1 MQPRTRPGAGGFL
14 IPALPAWS
22 QVNRIY
28 IVGAVL
34 GSAAMRFPFPSLL
47 VSSSVI
53 GCSLALCLACDTN
66 SNSNNNGQGG
76 SPASGGSSSGGSSNA
91 QGGAT
96 NSGGTASSSG
106 GSSTSG
112 GNSANGGSTSGGATS
127 GGAANGGNSNGGSS
141 NGGSSNGGSGMAAG
155 GKTSGGAG
163 GVGGGASGGGSNASG
178 GNGGNG
184 GASSGGCAK
193 GADTIFC
200 EDFETV
206 PTGTVAKTNGYSP
219 VTNNGTLTVD
229 STHARG
235 MRALHVHTDGNGKAY
250 IQLSPFAPPSNSFFG
265 RMYIWVTA
273 FPSAPD
279 YAHFTLVEAAGTGA
293 GVIRPIGGQYI
304 PGKGQLWGAGSDSG
318 PTGDW
323 TNWKESAPAQAGKW
337 LCMEWE
343 MTAADNNINIW
354 IDSTAKTDLS
364 VSTKMHGGS
373 SVDFV
378 FPTFNNV
385 WFGWWLYQ
393 SGPTP
398 NQFDLWIDDIS
409 LGTKRQGC

>member
-1 MQPRTRPGAGGFL
+1 MR
-14 IPALPAWS
+14 LPL
-22 QVNRIY
+22 R
-28 IVGAVL
+28 
-34 GSAAMRFPFPSLL
+34 SLL

-53 GCSLALCLACDTN
+53 GFSLAFCSGCDTGSSADPN
-66 SNSNNNGQGG
+66 ANNGHGGIPSFGG
-76 SPASGGSSSGGSSNA
+76 SGTASGGATAQGGAANSGGSSNA
-91 QGGAT
+91 
-96 NSGGTASSSG
+96 SG
-106 GSSTSG
+106 GSGTSG
-112 GNSANGGSTSGGATS
+112 ATGNGGSSA
-127 GGAANGGNSNGGSS
+127 GGSS
-141 NGGSSNGGSGMAAG
+141 NGGSNNGGQSASGGSSQGGSNSGAG
-155 GKTSGGAG
+155 GSSKGGAG
-163 GVGGGASGGGSNASG
+163 GVSGGSSGGGSNG
-178 GNGGNG
+178 GGSNGGGSNGGNG

-200 EDFETV
+200 EDFESV
-206 PTGTVAKTNGYSP
+206 PAGTVAKANGYNP
-219 VTNNGTLTVD
+219 VTSNGTLTVD

-235 MRALHVHTDGNGKAY
+235 MRAMHVHTDGNGHAY

-279 YAHFTLVEAAGTGA
+279 YAHFTLVEAAGSGA

-304 PGKGQLWGAGSDSG
+304 PGKGQLWGTGSDSG

-343 MTAADNNINIW
+343 MTAADNNINVW
-354 IDSTAKTDLS
+354 IDSTAKTELS

-378 FPTFNNV
+378 FPQFNSV

-398 NQFDLWIDDIS
+398 NQYDLWIDDIS